1 MSRAHDE
8 RNRESLERLRR
19 IVERAD
25 DATLGIVLPG
35 GWTVAAT
42 LAHIGFWDQ
51 SLLVRWDR
59 HDRDGVLVSVPDD
72 LDDLVNDSLAPYLAA
87 IPPRVAADLAL
98 RSMAAADART
108 AALPDGS
115 VALVRDRGE
124 EHLLDRSEHRDHH
137 AAEIEA
143 ALGG

>member
-1 MSRAHDE
+1 MARAHDT

-19 IVERAD
+19 IAERAD
-25 DATLGIVLPG
+25 DATLGTMLPS

-51 SLLVRWDR
+51 SLVVRWDR
-59 HDRDGVLVSVPDD
+59 YDRDGRLVSVPDD
-72 LDDLVNDSLAPYLAA
+72 LDDLVNDSVAPYLAA
-87 IPPRVAADLAL
+87 VPPRVAADLAL
-98 RSMAAADART
+98 RSMAAADVRT
-108 AALPDGS
+108 AALPDAA
-115 VALVRDRGE
+115 VALVLDRGE
-124 EHLLDRSEHRDHH
+124 EHLLDRSAHRDHH